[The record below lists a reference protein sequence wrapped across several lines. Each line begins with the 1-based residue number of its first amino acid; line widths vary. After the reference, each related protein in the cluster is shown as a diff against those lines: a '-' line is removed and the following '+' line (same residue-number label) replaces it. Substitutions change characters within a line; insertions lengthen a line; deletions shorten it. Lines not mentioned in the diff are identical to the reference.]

1 MQQWTHIKE
10 RVAVWSTQE
19 LQISIEGR
27 HQSNLQ
33 TPNSIA
39 SQKTSSPLT
48 ALWPPKLVAQMLVN
62 YQLQMRRKLIRR
74 HNRCTMR
81 SSSMRTVAWTR
92 RCWEAWTSLDL
103 YHPAHSI
110 TLSFRRLDW
119 ARYERVCIGRIR
131 QNHIQPSRLR
141 ILLQLLSHVSLIYSH
156 PSLWHRA
163 F

>member
-33 TPNSIA
+33 TLNSIA

-48 ALWPPKLVAQMLVN
+48 ALWLLKPVVRMLVN
-62 YQLQMRRKLIRR
+62 CRLQMRRKLIRR
-74 HNRCTMR
+74 HNRCIMQ

-92 RCWEAWTSLDL
+92 RCWEAWISLDL

-110 TLSFRRLDW
+110 TLSYRRLDW

-141 ILLQLLSHVSLIYSH
+141 TLLRLLSHAYLTYSH